1 MDGPRALQ
9 LADRA
14 SERAHVRLQLV
25 ANQGFT
31 IVGWQSLAFAGLPAQ
46 AWPLSLPAEA
56 VQGTHTNIAA
66 RLAFSLAWRLTQIE
80 ACQEMSLLEME
91 RVNWIRVHGNG
102 RCSYGQGRTASSSK
116 LEPAKLHSP
125 AGGEKERKL
134 IGISSLTRQWSRSQ
148 LGRVLVPVSSN

>member
-1 MDGPRALQ
+1 MFALASTGRRSLLSKLMDGPRALQ

-31 IVGWQSLAFAGLPAQ
+31 IVGWQSLALVCQRKLGLCPCPPKPCKAR
-46 AWPLSLPAEA
+46 
-56 VQGTHTNIAA
+56 TNIAS

-125 AGGEKERKL
+125 AGGGKERKL
-134 IGISSLTRQWSRSQ
+134 IGISS
-148 LGRVLVPVSSN
+148 